1 VTTSLPQKENAFI
14 GQHRYSEY
22 AKWHLGIDEEKGT
35 TPSAGTSSLMGFQDE
50 CIVVR
55 YSLRNAGQYSA
66 KLSISKTRR
75 GAFAWHARR
84 PHGRAEGVI
93 IANRLRKY

>member
-1 VTTSLPQKENAFI
+1 MRGVTTSLPQKENAFI

-22 AKWHLGIDEEKGT
+22 ARWHLGIDEEKGT

-55 YSLRNAGQYSA
+55 YSLRNAGQYST
-66 KLSISKTRR
+66 KISISKTRR
-75 GAFAWHARR
+75 AHL
-84 PHGRAEGVI
+84 HGMLDALMEE
-93 IANRLRKY
+93 RKAS